1 VELLS
6 SAGTTD
12 TLVRM
17 FKKALTLLLAI
28 AAGGAAAGFV
38 MYQRNAAPTVPAIA
52 DLASS
57 KPIVVKLHA
66 RWCPKCMLT
75 KSVWSDVEKEYA
87 GRVHLVVMDFTNQAS
102 TDASRREAHRLGLER
117 FFEEFSGATGI
128 VVVLHART
136 KAVAAELEF
145 SRDLPEYRAAIDA
158 ALAAAKPASE

>member
-1 VELLS
+1 ML
-6 SAGTTD
+6 
-12 TLVRM
+12 
-17 FKKALTLLLAI
+17 KKALTLLLAI

-38 MYQRNAAPTVPAIA
+38 MFQRNTAPTVPAIA
-52 DLASS
+52 AADLASGS

-75 KSVWSDVEKEYA
+75 KSVWSDLEKEYA
-87 GRVHLVVMDFTNQAS
+87 GRVHLVVMDFTNDAS

-136 KAVAAELEF
+136 KEVAAELEF
-145 SRDLPEYRAAIDA
+145 NRDLPEYRAAIDA